1 MHFAQTEINMKS
13 FLFTD
18 ETKIR
23 SSSKTLKKNDKKI
36 NLSFCK
42 TILDSCGLLD
52 EPIKSLNSK
61 YQYGIN
67 IITNTFIHTLTSTHT
82 LLVTVYRSIG
92 VQESSVR
99 YLKTIN
105 ATYERMR
112 HTKETRGN
120 DTNTLKSYPTRLQL
134 LISDTQ
140 VTQVIIAILRF
151 VSVPASPRQHR
162 IALKSGRD

>member
-1 MHFAQTEINMKS
+1 MHFAQTEINMNS

-105 ATYERMR
+105 NLLTR
-112 HTKETRGN
+112 HTKECDIRKKHVAMTR
-120 DTNTLKSYPTRLQL
+120 THLKATRHGYSYSYLT
-134 LISDTQ
+134 
-140 VTQVIIAILRF
+140 
-151 VSVPASPRQHR
+151 H
-162 IALKSGRD
+162 K